1 MSEPSTP
8 VTDHTSTAPPDGGPA
23 TRTGRR
29 RIATFDDYPAAERA
43 VERLTSH
50 GFPVQRAAIVG
61 RDLRSVEQIVG
72 RLTVVTAVWRGALSG
87 AVPGALIGWI
97 FGLFAWINPLIGGLL
112 LAAYG
117 LVLGAVLGAVVGLVV
132 YAFQRG
138 RRDFTSVTVVEPR
151 HFDLVVDEEV
161 AAEATRLLDREV

>member
-23 TRTGRR
+23 TRSGRR
-29 RIATFDDYPAAERA
+29 RIATFDDYPAAELA

-72 RLTVVTAVWRGALSG
+72 RLTVVTALWRGALSG

-97 FGLFAWINPLIGGLL
+97 FGLFAWIDPLIGGLL
-112 LAAYG
+112 LPPGPTKSMCPGRSGVAPSVLPVPGPESAAT
-117 LVLGAVLGAVVGLVV
+117 ASAI
-132 YAFQRG
+132 
-138 RRDFTSVTVVEPR
+138 PR
-151 HFDLVVDEEV
+151 CRSGVIMQ
-161 AAEATRLLDREV
+161 

>member
-1 MSEPSTP
+1 M
-8 VTDHTSTAPPDGGPA
+8 
-23 TRTGRR
+23 
-29 RIATFDDYPAAERA
+29 
-43 VERLTSH
+43 
-50 GFPVQRAAIVG
+50 QRAAIVG